1 MNVGQEGIG
10 TGESCHDEILV
21 VDDTQESL
29 RLLQDILGSAG
40 YRVRLADDGE
50 LALRSARIHPPE
62 LILLDIKMPGLDGY
76 EVCRRLKQ
84 DEQTRAIPVIFL
96 SILEDDS
103 QKGKAFESGGVDYIN
118 KPVRPAEVL
127 ARVRTHLA
135 LRRAQLELEQRNA
148 ELEQARETLEQR
160 VRERSAELEQSN
172 GKLREQIDVHVRT
185 LDALRQSEAKYRLIV
200 DTANEGILMLG
211 EDLVTTFVNAR
222 MAEMLGCG
230 IEEVLGRP
238 MTDFMFEEDVP
249 DFQRRIELQRSTG
262 KSATF
267 ESRYRSKEGRAVW
280 ALVSS
285 TPTFD
290 DQGLYTG
297 TFAMFTDIS
306 VRRQAEESLRLNELR
321 YRLGQTAARIGTWEY
336 DPAKARFWG
345 SGEAKRI
352 YGLKQEEPYFGTD
365 KVESCIPERQRV
377 HQALVD
383 LLERGVPY
391 DLEFELRP
399 ADGSQAKYVSSVA
412 EVYRDQHGAPVMV
425 VGVVQDI
432 TARKRAEEA
441 VRQSEEAVRLRER
454 MLNESQRVGE
464 VGGWDWDAVDDVIW
478 WSDEYYRIFGIEPDS
493 PPPKYL
499 EHLRAYTPESA
510 ARLNAAVECAMASG
524 TPYELDLELARPTPT
539 TRWIA
544 ARCEVKRDENGN
556 IVGLRGTAH
565 NITERKLAEQE
576 LKTLNDQLDRRVRE
590 RTAALEA
597 KNAELERANKLF
609 VGRELRMMELKEKI
623 RELEGEGGKD

>member
-1 MNVGQEGIG
+1 MTANQEMTE
-10 TGESCHDEILV
+10 TGANRQDEILV

-29 RLLQDILGSAG
+29 KLLQEFLTSAG
-40 YRVRLADDGE
+40 YRVRLSDDGE
-50 LALRSARIHPPE
+50 LALRSARIHPPA

-96 SILEDDS
+96 SILEDDRE
-103 QKGKAFESGGVDYIN
+103 KAKAFESGGVDYIN
-118 KPVRPAEVL
+118 KPVRPAEAL
-127 ARVRTHLA
+127 ARVKTHLA

-148 ELEQARETLEQR
+148 QLEEARETLEQR
-160 VRERSAELEQSN
+160 VRERSSELELSN
-172 GKLREQIDVHVRT
+172 RKLREQIDVHVRT
-185 LDALRQSEAKYRLIV
+185 LEALRQSEAKYRMIV
-200 DTANEGILMLG
+200 DTANEGIWMLG
-211 EDLVTTFVNAR
+211 EDLITTFVNAR
-222 MAEMLGCG
+222 MAEMFGCG
-230 IEEVLGRP
+230 IEEMLGRP
-238 MTDFMFEEDVP
+238 VTEFLFEEDVP
-249 DFQRRIELQRSTG
+249 DFHRRMELQRSTG
-262 KSATF
+262 KPATF
-267 ESRYRSKEGRAVW
+267 ENRYRGKDGKAVW

-285 TPTFD
+285 TPRFEE
-290 DQGLYTG
+290 GAFTG

-321 YRLGQTAARIGTWEY
+321 YRLGQTAAHIGTWEY
-336 DPAKARFWG
+336 DPVNGRFWG

-352 YGLKQEEPYFGTD
+352 YGLKQEEPFFSIE

-383 LLERGVPY
+383 LLDRGAPY
-391 DLEFELRP
+391 DIEFELRP
-399 ADGSQAKYVSSVA
+399 DDGSQARYVSAVA
-412 EVYRDQHGAPVMV
+412 EVYRDQHGAPVKV

-441 VRQSEEAVRLRER
+441 VRQSEDAVRLRER

-464 VGGWDWDAVDDVIW
+464 VGGWDWDAVNDVIW
-478 WSDEYYRIFGIEPDS
+478 WSDEYYRIFGIEPGT

-499 EHLRAYTPESA
+499 DHLRAYTPESA
-510 ARLNAAVECAMASG
+510 ARLDAAVECAMGQG
-524 TPYELDLELARPTPT
+524 TPYELDLELATPTPT

-565 NITERKLAEQE
+565 NITERKLAEQK
-576 LKTLNDQLDRRVRE
+576 LRTLNEQLDRRVRE
-590 RTAALEA
+590 RTIALES
-597 KNAELERANKLF
+597 KNAELEHANKLF
-609 VGRELRMMELKEKI
+609 IGRELRMMELKEKI
-623 RELEGEGGKD
+623 RELEGGGGTA